1 MHLGVILNR
10 VFRMKDNPLF
20 QYIVKHQNEINKLY
34 FILPLEDL
42 TDASEV
48 KRDYYHKVVK
58 GFVNA
63 LDKHDIQPHIVTYE
77 KLGELAETLA
87 LSHVLV
93 AKDIMSYHKEIYDYP
108 HVKKAFENH
117 QVTVIGQR
125 VNHYFEPTKTFNKQ
139 QQPYKVFT
147 SFYKAN
153 RNDLVNTPK
162 KNYQFK
168 HLSQITEKGSNQ
180 IDLNFKNN
188 KDLEQLARKAWGEF
202 LNGNI
207 AHYDKLIDDVS
218 QDFVSGLGKY
228 LAYGLLDIREII
240 NDLLEGYDSD
250 ETNYEAFIREVI
262 FREFYYVLMTQYP
275 ETATKSFYEKYR
287 NMQWSYNKTHFEVWK
302 KGQTGYPIVDAAMI
316 KLNRTGYMH
325 NRLRMIVSQF
335 LTKNLFIDWT
345 WGEDYFRKYL
355 IDYDNASNVHG
366 WQWSASTGTDAVPYF
381 RMFNPIR
388 QSEKFD
394 SNGYFIKSEIE
405 LFKEVPTHFTHNP
418 TLYRSEL
425 YEKYNI
431 EFDKDYPNS
440 IVNHNESRKYVLEKF
455 KSINKY

>member
-153 RNDLVNTPK
+153 RKDLVNTPK

-207 AHYDKLIDDVS
+207 AHYDKLIEDVS

-405 LFKEVPTHFTHNP
+405 LFKEVPTHFIHNP

>member
-42 TDASEV
+42 TDTSEV

-63 LDKHDIQPHIVTYE
+63 LVKHDIQPHIVTYE

-153 RNDLVNTPK
+153 RKDLVNTPK

-405 LFKEVPTHFTHNP
+405 LFKEVPTHFIHNP

>member
-10 VFRMKDNPLF
+10 VFRTKDNPLF

-63 LDKHDIQPHIVTYE
+63 LDKHDIQPYIVTYE

-153 RNDLVNTPK
+153 RQDLVHTPK
-162 KNYQFK
+162 KSYQFK
-168 HLSQITEKGSNQ
+168 QLSQIAEKGSNQ
-180 IDLNFKNN
+180 SDLKFENN
-188 KDLEQLARKAWGEF
+188 KDIEKLARKAWDDF
-202 LNGNI
+202 LNGDI
-207 AHYDKLIDDVS
+207 AHYDKLTDDVS

-240 NDLLEGYDSD
+240 NDLLEDYESD
-250 ETNYEAFIREVI
+250 EKNYEAFIREVL

-275 ETATKSFYEKYR
+275 ETATKSFSEKYR
-287 NMQWSYNKTHFEVWK
+287 NMQWSYNKYHFAAWK
-302 KGQTGYPIVDAAMI
+302 KGETGYPIVDAAMK

-325 NRLRMIVSQF
+325 NRLRMVVSQF

-345 WGEDYFRKYL
+345 WGEAYFRKYL

-388 QSEKFD
+388 QSERFD
-394 SNGYFIKSEIE
+394 ANGYFIKTQLEIFDE
-405 LFKEVPTHFTHNP
+405 VSSKIIHDPTSHKTQFKENYH
-418 TLYRSEL
+418 
-425 YEKYNI
+425 I
-431 EFDKDYPNS
+431 DIGKDYPEA
-440 IVNHNESRKYVLEKF
+440 IVDHQSSRDYVMHKF
-455 KSINKY
+455 KHF